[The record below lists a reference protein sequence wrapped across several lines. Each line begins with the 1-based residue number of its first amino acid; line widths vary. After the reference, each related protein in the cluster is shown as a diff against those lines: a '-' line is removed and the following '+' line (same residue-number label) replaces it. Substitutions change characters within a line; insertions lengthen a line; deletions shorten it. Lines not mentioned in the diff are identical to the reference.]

1 MAYTSKYAQERLAK
15 YGGSPGTTEGD
26 PKKKKKEKMK
36 DLPKNKDG
44 YSVGTT
50 TNTRSSGP
58 IKTTVTKTYSPDEK
72 ETFTKTK
79 EKSSMGKTYKK
90 KVKSFYKNKKK
101 ATSKVAPKASVSFGT
116 LINEGTQEFASDYK
130 PKKKLMKRMWKKS
143 GSSKS
148 KPYK

>member
-26 PKKKKKEKMK
+26 PKKKKEKMK

-50 TNTRSSGP
+50 TNTRGSGP
-58 IKTTVTKTYSPDEK
+58 FKTTVTKTYSPDET

-79 EKSSMGKTYKK
+79 EKSLMGKPYKK
-90 KVKSFYKNKKK
+90 KVKSLYQNKKK
-101 ATSKVAPKASVSFGT
+101 ATSKVAPKASVSFGP